1 MCEGTIITPKQMNKT
16 TKALGHYTNTMAK
29 TNAENLNTKQKC

>member
-1 MCEGTIITPKQMNKT
+1 MKVLSYIPKEMNKI
-16 TKALGHYTNTMAK
+16 TKALDHYRNTLVK